1 MQIASG
7 AVGQPRLASGVGR
20 WLGAAVAILLIL
32 WPSAE
37 AAFADAVDDRTRQVA
52 KRLQCPVCEGVSVA
66 DSTSEL
72 AGEMR
77 TVIRRKLEQGE
88 SESEI
93 LEYFVA
99 RYGDGILVEPPR
111 RGFSLIVWLGPMLA
125 LAVGGVLLGLVLRA
139 WSRPR
144 WAAAAITRSEGDSES
159 PSRDTLSDSDRSHRE
174 RARRELEQVRREA

>member
-1 MQIASG
+1 VRTASG
-7 AVGQPRLASGVGR
+7 AIGQLRWASRTGR
-20 WLGAAVAILLIL
+20 WLGAAVAVVLIL
-32 WPSAE
+32 WHSAGS
-37 AAFADAVDDRTRQVA
+37 AFADAVDDRTRQIA

-72 AGEMR
+72 ASEMR

-88 SESEI
+88 SETQI

-144 WAAAAITRSEGDSES
+144 WATAATTRTEVDSEP
-159 PSRDTLSDSDRSHRE
+159 PSGALSDSDGAYRQ
-174 RARRELEQVRREA
+174 RARRELEQVRRES